1 MVVISLYLVG
11 LLGFGVVGGHP
22 QHLLE
27 VRECRVLVVLVVAA
41 QAAHVNGVRV
51 HRVTQQ
57 DVAAGKNILRLFNM
71 YLLFFYFTIYLVFIY
86 YLFILK
92 FIYSLLFHMLNNK
105 VLNNKL

>member
-71 YLLFFYFTIYLVFIY
+71 YLLFIYFKLYLVFIY
-86 YLFILK
+86 FEIYLL
-92 FIYSLLFHMLNNK
+92 FIYSEIYL
-105 VLNNKL
+105 